1 MNLATTSV
9 YLLSPAPTKTVV
21 RAPRL
26 IARASTKSGTGVGE
40 RAARRSVQ
48 GLHAPREGDGSRG
61 RGLLPLSFAA
71 FLFPSCEGAKWHSK
85 EWIVNFVVVIA
96 AAPPH
101 SFPLPLC
108 LSSPYSLGQIRLD
121 GKTCCV
127 NPGSVDNVFTPLFIR
142 RLNLRHRVPH
152 LRDLLL
158 AQTDDEN
165 DENVGRDLCA

>member
-26 IARASTKSGTGVGE
+26 IARASTKSGTG
-40 RAARRSVQ
+40 SVQ
-48 GLHAPREGDGSRG
+48 GLQAQSKRRGRGRG

-96 AAPPH
+96 AALSA
-101 SFPLPLC
+101 SFFPSLPLPLF
-108 LSSPYSLGQIRLD
+108 STARSNSFGWQD
-121 GKTCCV
+121 M
-127 NPGSVDNVFTPLFIR
+127 GSVENVFPSLFIR
-142 RLNLRHRVPH
+142 SLNLR
-152 LRDLLL
+152 L
-158 AQTDDEN
+158 
-165 DENVGRDLCA
+165 

>member
-26 IARASTKSGTGVGE
+26 IARASTKSGTG
-40 RAARRSVQ
+40 SVQ
-48 GLHAPREGDGSRG
+48 GLQAQSKRRGRG

-96 AAPPH
+96 AALSA
-101 SFPLPLC
+101 SFFPSPPLPLF
-108 LSSPYSLGQIRLD
+108 SETARSNSFGWQD
-121 GKTCCV
+121 
-127 NPGSVDNVFTPLFIR
+127 
-142 RLNLRHRVPH
+142 
-152 LRDLLL
+152 
-158 AQTDDEN
+158 
-165 DENVGRDLCA
+165 